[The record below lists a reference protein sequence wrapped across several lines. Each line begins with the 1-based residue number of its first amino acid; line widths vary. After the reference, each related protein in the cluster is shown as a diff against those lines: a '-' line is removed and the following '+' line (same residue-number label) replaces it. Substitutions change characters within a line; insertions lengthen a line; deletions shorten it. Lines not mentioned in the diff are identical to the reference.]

1 MKTILVTG
9 GAGSLGREIVDILI
23 QQGHKVRAMDN
34 HEAGLASL
42 KDYPDTQFTVIYGDV
57 RDYARVHYAMRGCEV
72 VIHTA
77 AMKNLDVTEGDV
89 PELCLTNITGTV
101 NVARAAVDCGVECAI
116 LISTDKAVYPASAYG
131 ASKQLA
137 EWIWRWAA
145 RTQMRT
151 RFVTFRS
158 GNFKQSSGNVLE
170 IWQRQATLRESLTV
184 TDPDME
190 RYFIDTR
197 KAAEIVCGIPGWAVN
212 GDLMVPK
219 MRLVKIIDL
228 LTEQFPGCSYRL
240 TGSRP
245 GEKQVERLMAEHEK
259 VVWENADVQVIA

>member
-1 MKTILVTG
+1 MTTYLITG

-23 QQGHKVRAMDN
+23 KRGDKIRVMDMN
-34 HEAGLASL
+34 EAALAAL
-42 KDYPDTQFTVIYGDV
+42 NYPESQFTRVYGDV
-57 RDYARVHYAMRGCEV
+57 RDYARVHYAMRGCDT

-101 NVARAAVDCGVECAI
+101 NVARAAVECGVDCAI

-137 EWIWRWAA
+137 EWVWRWAS

-158 GNFKQSSGNVLE
+158 GNFKQSAGNVLE
-170 IWQRQATLRESLTV
+170 VWQRQATNKESLTV

-197 KAAEIVCGIPGWAVN
+197 KAAEIVCGIPGYAKS
-212 GDLMVPK
+212 GDVVIPK
-219 MRLVKIIDL
+219 MHLVKIIDL
-228 LTEQFPGCSYRL
+228 LSEQFPGCSYRL

-245 GEKQVERLMAEHEK
+245 GEKQVERLMSNDEHIT
-259 VVWENADVQVIA
+259 WENEEVMIV